1 MTNYRLTATDV
12 VVRTVDGLTIPSDSL
27 NTDRMEYTVWLA
39 AGNTPDPYVST
50 PVPVTILSQ
59 DLMAQFTS
67 SDASA
72 IQAAV
77 AGNVQFWLLWSAM
90 QAQKDP
96 MLITNAR
103 FLSGWNALVTV
114 LGQTRMNAIATSLG
128 APSLVV

>member
-114 LGQTRMNAIATSLG
+114 LGQTRMNAIATALG

>member
-1 MTNYRLTATDV
+1 MYVQRGASGTITGAFANPQPSFATEFLAD
-12 VVRTVDGLTIPSDSL
+12 TDPSLMAFL
-27 NTDRMEYTVWLA
+27 N
-39 AGNTPDPYVST
+39 P